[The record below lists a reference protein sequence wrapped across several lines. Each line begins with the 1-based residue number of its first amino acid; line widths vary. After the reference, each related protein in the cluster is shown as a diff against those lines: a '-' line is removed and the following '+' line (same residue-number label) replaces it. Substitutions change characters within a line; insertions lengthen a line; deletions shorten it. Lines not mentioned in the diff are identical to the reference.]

1 MACLIHLILPPPR
14 PPARPRA
21 ALGPQPGFSMRQR
34 APGTVGTILLAT
46 LAALSVTLLGGCG
59 GGEPGDEA
67 GTATGTAAT
76 AEAASLAR
84 SSPGGNGEGSG
95 AGGTGPH
102 TRPAQNAMRQVAV
115 DFRLESEYGPG
126 DAPGAST
133 REVAEG
139 AAERGHRA
147 AVPVDRQA
155 HTRAGRYLSRAVAER
170 RYEETGGH
178 AVWVDAGCCAGL
190 DPDLPE
196 HIAFG
201 MQAVLGDEAP
211 LYVGGSDLRQA
222 ARLADRLDALGVGRV
237 YLVTP

>member
-1 MACLIHLILPPPR
+1 MSRLILPPQR
-14 PPARPRA
+14 PLARPRP
-21 ALGPQPGFSMRQR
+21 ALGPHPGFSTRPCG
-34 APGTVGTILLAT
+34 PGTVGTMLLAT
-46 LAALSVTLLGGCG
+46 LAALSMTLLGGCG
-59 GGEPGDEA
+59 GSEPGDEV
-67 GTATGTAAT
+67 GTGTGTAQT
-76 AEAASLAR
+76 
-84 SSPGGNGEGSG
+84 
-95 AGGTGPH
+95 
-102 TRPAQNAMRQVAV
+102 AMRQAAV

-133 REVAEG
+133 REAAEG
-139 AAERGHRA
+139 TAERGHRA

-170 RYEETGGH
+170 RYEEAGGR
-178 AVWVDAGCCAGL
+178 AVWIDAGCCAGL

-211 LYVGGSDLRQA
+211 LYVGGGDLRQA